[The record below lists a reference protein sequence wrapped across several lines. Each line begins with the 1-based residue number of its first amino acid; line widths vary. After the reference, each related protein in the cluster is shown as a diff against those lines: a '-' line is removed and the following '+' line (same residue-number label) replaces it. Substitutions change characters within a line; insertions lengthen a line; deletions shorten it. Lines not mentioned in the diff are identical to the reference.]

1 MMETLGNIWN
11 LGVKEL
17 RSIWHDKVLLAFVLM
32 AFTLMVYTAGSAGS
46 MGLHN
51 APVAVVDEDQS
62 ALAGHM
68 IDSLQPP
75 WFMPPDQIQYGQ
87 IDEVLDKGSHTFV
100 LVIPD
105 SFERDIRQG
114 RVTSVQLNIDAT
126 RMTQAFIGS
135 RYIEQLLTTEV
146 AEFMRTGS
154 AGGALP
160 INLVTRV
167 SFNPNLDGTWFGGVM
182 ELTNM
187 ITMITMISIILTGA
201 ALIRERE
208 HGTVEHLMVMP
219 IKPFEIMAA
228 KVWANGLVV
237 MLAATLS
244 VTLVIQQILDV
255 PVQGSILLFM
265 FGTLIHL
272 FSTTAIGILIGTVAR
287 TMPQFGLLL
296 ILTIL
301 PLQMLSGGITPRES
315 MPELVQNIMLVAP
328 TTHFVSLAQAI
339 LYRGAGL
346 DVVWPQMLALV
357 AIGVVFFSVALALFR
372 RHLAV

>member
-1 MMETLGNIWN
+1 MESLGNIWN

-17 RSIWHDKVLLAFVLM
+17 RSIWHDKVLLLFVLV
-32 AFTLMVYTAGSAGS
+32 AFTFMVYTAGSAGS
-46 MGLHN
+46 MELHN

-62 ALAGHM
+62 ALSGYM
-68 IDSLQPP
+68 IGALQPP
-75 WFMPPDQIQYGQ
+75 WFLPPELIQFGQ
-87 IDEVLDKGSHTFV
+87 IDEVLDKGTHSFA
-100 LVIPD
+100 LVIPEG
-105 SFERDIRQG
+105 FERDIRQG
-114 RVTSVQLNIDAT
+114 HVTSVQLNIDAT

-146 AEFMRTGS
+146 AEFKQTGS

-160 INLVTRV
+160 INLVSRV

-182 ELTNM
+182 EL
-187 ITMITMISIILTGA
+187 ISMITMISIILTGA

-228 KVWANGLVV
+228 KVWANGLIV

-244 VTLVIQQILDV
+244 VTVVIQQVLAV
-255 PVQGSILLFM
+255 PVQGSVLLFLL
-265 FGTLIHL
+265 GVLIHL

-315 MPELVQNIMLVAP
+315 MPDLVQNIMLAAP
-328 TTHFVSLAQAI
+328 TTHFVSMAQAI